1 MPRRYAARRAF
12 ICRLTITCMV
22 ARTFIALTIENA
34 TLLGAAFPDVLK
46 KTLEMHKGIKIP
58 VAKTTRTPNN
68 KKQGRDVI

>member
-1 MPRRYAARRAF
+1 
-12 ICRLTITCMV
+12 MV